1 MPTYE
6 YKCASCGHALEAFQK
21 ISDEPLKE
29 CPQCKKTTLQ
39 RGFGGGSATF
49 QFKGKGFYITD
60 YKQST
65 SKSEASCCP
74 CGKNKG
80 SCEKN

>member
-6 YKCASCGHALEAFQK
+6 YTCTSCEHAVEAFQK
-21 ISDEPLKE
+21 ITDEPLVE
-29 CPQCKKTTLQ
+29 CPQCKQKSLQ
-39 RGFGGGSATF
+39 RGVGGGQATF

-60 YKQST
+60 
-65 SKSEASCCP
+65 SKLSKESASSCCP

-80 SCEKN
+80 SCSQ

>member
-6 YKCASCGHALEAFQK
+6 YKCASCGHELEAFQK

-29 CPQCKKTTLQ
+29 CPQCKKTSLQ
-39 RGFGGGSATF
+39 RGIGGGSATF

-60 YKQST
+60 YKQQGLP
-65 SKSEASCCP
+65 KSEGSCCP

-80 SCEKN
+80 TCEN